1 MKILGKIMLGIVGIS
16 SLGYLLRKTEDK
28 LMEEKEKKD
37 KRYTDVVTENATYL
51 DALRQMEKEK
61 EETFCKLDALE
72 KDNAKLKEENESLQ
86 AENDAIKSKMK
97 KSVTKLGEEVLTWR
111 KKHPQGTKQECRKA
125 LQCSISTV
133 KLWWNYDE

>member
-1 MKILGKIMLGIVGIS
+1 MLGIVGIS

>member
-1 MKILGKIMLGIVGIS
+1 MKILGKIMLGIVGMS

-37 KRYTDVVTENATYL
+37 KKYTNVVTENATYL

-86 AENDAIKSKMK
+86 TENDAIKSKMK